1 MSYIY
6 ITMLHF
12 PMTVNHQI
20 SFRTQYQTTT
30 GYTEKL
36 YHENASPHLISHK
49 KKLITATLIS
59 KTLKNPKISEFENI
73 TLFLTKFV
81 CTINSVHKIG
91 IISESIQYQCCLL
104 ILSCPNFEINN

>member
-1 MSYIY
+1 MGYIY
-6 ITMLHF
+6 ITMLHL

-20 SFRTQYQTTT
+20 SFRIQYQTTT

-81 CTINSVHKIG
+81 CPINSFIKLDL
-91 IISESIQYQCCLL
+91 YQKAF
-104 ILSCPNFEINN
+104 NINVVYLF

>member
-1 MSYIY
+1 MGYIY
-6 ITMLHF
+6 ITMLHL

-20 SFRTQYQTTT
+20 SLRAQYQTTT

-36 YHENASPHLISHK
+36 YHENASLHLISQK
-49 KKLITATLIS
+49 NINYTTLIS
-59 KTLKNPKISEFENI
+59 KTLKNPKISKFENI

-81 CTINSVHKIG
+81 CTINSVYKIG
-91 IISESIQYQCCLL
+91 LISESIQYQCCLL

>member
-49 KKLITATLIS
+49 KKIDYSHFNQQNTKKS
-59 KTLKNPKISEFENI
+59 KNI
-73 TLFLTKFV
+73 WIWKYH
-81 CTINSVHKIG
+81 TIFDQVRLHN
-91 IISESIQYQCCLL
+91 
-104 ILSCPNFEINN
+104 